1 MYSTWSRKGRVANSR
16 NISRIPSLLSQIDPD
31 VGYGDWM
38 RVLMAIYYE
47 TDGSEDGFE
56 LADEWSSKGDK
67 YLGTK
72 DVRSTW
78 SSFKPNHPNPVRI
91 GTLIRMAKRG

>member
-1 MYSTWSRKGRVANSR
+1 MYSARTRKRVTNNR
-16 NISRIPSLLSQIDPD
+16 NIAKVPSLLTQISPD
-31 VGYGDWM
+31 VCYDHWM

-56 LADEWSSKGDK
+56 LADDWSSKGDK

-78 SSFKPNHPNPVRI
+78 NCFKPNHPNPVRI
-91 GTLIRMAKRG
+91 GTLIRMAKQGS

>member
-1 MYSTWSRKGRVANSR
+1 MHSQNSYKFT
-16 NISRIPSLLSQIDPD
+16 NRILSKLPPLLDKIDPD
-31 VGYGDWM
+31 IHYGDWV

-47 TDGSEDGFE
+47 TGGSEEGFD
-56 LADEWSSKGDK
+56 LADTWSSKGGK

-78 SSFKPNHPNPVRI
+78 RSFKPNHPNPIRI
-91 GTLIRMAKRG
+91 GTLVRMAKTAS